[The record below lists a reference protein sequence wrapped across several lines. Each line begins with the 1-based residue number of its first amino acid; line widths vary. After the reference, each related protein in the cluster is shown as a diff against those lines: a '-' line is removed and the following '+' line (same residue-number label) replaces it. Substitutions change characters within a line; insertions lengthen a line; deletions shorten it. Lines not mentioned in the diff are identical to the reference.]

1 MKTLTMFLD
10 YAQLYPLILTLSNKN
25 PVCHG
30 GTPHTFSRKGVRP
43 VHAVVILTVTGILS
57 QFIGFGYRVL
67 LTRLAGAEILGLYQ
81 LLLPVYAVL
90 LSLTSVGLTQ
100 AVSNLSARYEVLGN
114 RWAIYQLRGQ
124 AVKSFFLLALL
135 PCALLLAC
143 SDAASV
149 YILAD
154 ARTRLGLMLLV
165 PCLLLTGT
173 ENLHK
178 HYFYGTGRVLPPALT
193 ELTEQILKSGF
204 ILGLLI
210 CLRPPTPE
218 KAVGTIVL
226 GMILGEIISAFTQV
240 LLFRVYLGRL
250 QTLPGKPVEKAFLR
264 RQMAHIAL
272 PLGFAA
278 LLGNLISSLNALLIP
293 RLLTLGGMDQGEAMS
308 AYGVTFGMTLPML
321 LLPTAFLSA
330 LGLVLTPKLSQAS
343 ALGKKETIRSHIQR
357 SVGMANRILI
367 PALSLLAVLGSGLG
381 VTLYQEPAVAHHLP
395 LLAFGVLFSCWQTL
409 FSFVLS
415 GLDRQRASAVIALVC
430 DLVQLALTCLT
441 VVRFGMAGYAVSFGV
456 AALLGAV
463 LTWRVVARETGLC
476 LPLFDWFAAPT
487 LAACLG
493 TACGDLVET
502 ILLRAGLTALP
513 AAVGAMGFGLILYL
527 AGLEAMGVGKQT

>member
-1 MKTLTMFLD
+1 MMLPSP
-10 YAQLYPLILTLSNKN
+10 AYPF
-25 PVCHG
+25 PEG
-30 GTPHTFSRKGVRP
+30 GGVMGS
-43 VHAVVILTVTGILS
+43 VAVLTVTGILS
-57 QFIGFGYRVL
+57 QVVGFGYRVL
-67 LTRLAGAEILGLYQ
+67 LTRMAGAEILGLYQ

-114 RWAIYQLRGQ
+114 RRAIHQLRGQ
-124 AVKSFFLLALL
+124 AMKAFFLLALL
-135 PCALLLAC
+135 PCGLLLAF

-165 PCLLLTGT
+165 PCLLLTGM

-193 ELTEQILKSGF
+193 ELVEQVLKAVF
-204 ILGLLI
+204 ILSLLRI
-210 CLRPPTPE
+210 LQPSTPE
-218 KAVGTIVL
+218 KAVGSIVL
-226 GMILGEIISAFTQV
+226 GMILCEIVSAVTQV
-240 LLFRVYLGRL
+240 ILFRAYLGSPHML
-250 QTLPGKPVEKAFLR
+250 SGNPVDKHFLR

-293 RLLTLGGMDQGEAMS
+293 RLLTLGGMDQGEAVS

-321 LLPTAFLSA
+321 MLPTAFLSA

-343 ALGKKETIRSHIQR
+343 ALGKRETICSLVRR
-357 SVGMANRILI
+357 SVGTANRILI

-381 VTLYQEPAVAHHLP
+381 VTLYKEPAVGDHLP
-395 LLAFGVLFSCWQTL
+395 LLALGVLFSCWQTL

-415 GLDRQRASAVIALVC
+415 GLDRQGASAAIALAC

-441 VVRFGMAGYAVSFGV
+441 VARLGMAGYAVSFGV
-456 AALLGAV
+456 SAFLGAV
-463 LTWRVVARETGLC
+463 LTWKVAARETGLR

-493 TACGDLVET
+493 TACGDLMET
-502 ILLRAGLTALP
+502 ILLRVGLDALP
-513 AAVGAMGFGLILYL
+513 AAVGAMGFGLVLYL
-527 AGLEAMGVGKQT
+527 AGLEAMGVGKKEAV

>member
-1 MKTLTMFLD
+1 MDAFP
-10 YAQLYPLILTLSNKN
+10 AAYPFPKG
-25 PVCHG
+25 G
-30 GTPHTFSRKGVRP
+30 GTMR
-43 VHAVVILTVTGILS
+43 AVAVLTVTGILS
-57 QFIGFGYRVL
+57 QLVGFGYRVL
-67 LTRLAGAEILGLYQ
+67 VTRLAGAEILGLYQ
-81 LLLPVYAVL
+81 LILPVYSVL

-114 RWAIYQLRGQ
+114 RRAIHQLRGQ
-124 AVKSFFLLALL
+124 GVRIFFLLALL
-135 PCALLLAC
+135 PCSLLLAF

-154 ARTRLGLMLLV
+154 ARTRLGLVLLV

-178 HYFYGTGRVLPPALT
+178 HYFYGTGRVLPAALT
-193 ELTEQILKSGF
+193 ELTEQVLKAVF
-204 ILGLLI
+204 ILSLLVI
-210 CLRPPTPE
+210 LDPSTPE

-226 GMILGEIISAFTQV
+226 GMILCEVFSAVTQV
-240 LLFRVYLGRL
+240 ILFRIYLGSSKQL
-250 QTLPGKPVEKAFLR
+250 SGKPVEKTFLR

-293 RLLTLGGMDQGEAMS
+293 RLLTLGGMDQGEAVS

-321 LLPTAFLSA
+321 FLPTAFLSA
-330 LGLVLTPKLSQAS
+330 LGLVLTPRLSQAS
-343 ALGKKETIRSHIQR
+343 ALGQRETIRSHIRR
-357 SVGMANRILI
+357 SVGTANLILI

-381 VTLYQEPAVAHHLP
+381 VTLYKEPTVADHLP
-395 LLAFGVLFSCWQTL
+395 ILALGVLFSCWQTL

-415 GLDRQRASAVIALVC
+415 GLDRQGTSAVIALAC

-441 VVRFGMAGYAVSFGV
+441 VARLGMAGYAVSFG
-456 AALLGAV
+456 AASLLGAV
-463 LTWRVVARETGLC
+463 LTWGVVSRETGLQ
-476 LPLFDWFAAPT
+476 LPIFDWFAAPT

-493 TACGDLVET
+493 TACGDLMET

-513 AAVGAMGFGLILYL
+513 AALWAMGFGLILYL
-527 AGLEAMGVGKQT
+527 AGLEAMGVTQKLPNS